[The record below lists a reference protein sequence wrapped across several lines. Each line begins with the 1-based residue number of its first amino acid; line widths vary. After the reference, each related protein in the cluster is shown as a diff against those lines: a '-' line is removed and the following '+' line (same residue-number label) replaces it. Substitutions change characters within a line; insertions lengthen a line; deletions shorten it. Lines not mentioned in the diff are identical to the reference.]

1 MNYSYLRFH
10 LGLKEGRLWL
20 PDFRLDSPLVGI
32 AAQGQGNL
40 RTDEIDLDVVAVPRL
55 DMSGTAVLTGV
66 LVNPAVGVAAF
77 LSQWLLRSPMEQG
90 LTQRFKIGGTLDAIE
105 VDGVPL
111 EMNRPVASEEA
122 EALKVIEIQR
132 LESMIDLAP
141 EGQEKSPAPIIIEQ
155 GTNDSMTIEW
165 EAID

>member
-1 MNYSYLRFH
+1 
-10 LGLKEGRLWL
+10 
-20 PDFRLDSPLVGI
+20 
-32 AAQGQGNL
+32 
-40 RTDEIDLDVVAVPRL
+40 
-55 DMSGTAVLTGV
+55 
-66 LVNPAVGVAAF
+66 
-77 LSQWLLRSPMEQG
+77 MEQG